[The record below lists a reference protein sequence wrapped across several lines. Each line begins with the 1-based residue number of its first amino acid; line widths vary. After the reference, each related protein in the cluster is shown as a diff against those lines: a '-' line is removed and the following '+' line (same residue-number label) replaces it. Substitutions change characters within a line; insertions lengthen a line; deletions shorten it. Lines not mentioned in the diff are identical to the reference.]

1 MIADFAVR
9 SNTPRNP
16 RKHRRLDD
24 DPPDTGDPRG
34 MLPPSPPGQSTF
46 AEPRIPSYKDKLTGS
61 SRLPSEEDEAL
72 DEDDIEILE
81 GDVTTSIVDDQPS
94 EVDAFGPWMIVE
106 RRQRR
111 GPKKS
116 TVTDINSTSVPQ
128 VRSRFSPLFDEGS
141 GFQPSE
147 VVEPRRPLGF
157 VANGKS
163 IAAKPTKVSKPSK
176 SVINVCKPLSVA
188 RSLLMSCFANKA
200 SSSSTLPYV
209 LPISKPIDR
218 DNHSVITIS
227 ENDDPN
233 FVRTPKYQEKTDR
246 SLPPGDPP
254 DVQGGHDIDMPLLD
268 RSTISVNKIESSAS
282 NSDMSIDVAVV
293 DGTA

>member
-1 MIADFAVR
+1 MIADFAAH

-24 DPPDTGDPRG
+24 DPPDTGNPRDK
-34 MLPPSPPGQSTF
+34 LLPSPPGQSTS
-46 AEPRIPSYKDKLTGS
+46 AEPRIPSYKEKLTGS
-61 SRLPSEEDEAL
+61 SRLPSKEDEAL
-72 DEDDIEILE
+72 DENDIEILK
-81 GDVTTSIVDDQPS
+81 GDKASNPPSNQSEDTPIASHPAQDQPS
-94 EVDAFGPWMIVE
+94 E
-106 RRQRR
+106 
-111 GPKKS
+111 
-116 TVTDINSTSVPQ
+116 

-147 VVEPRRPLGF
+147 VVEPTRSPGF
-157 VANGKS
+157 IAKGKS
-163 IAAKPTKVSKPSK
+163 IVVKPTKVSKPSK
-176 SVINVCKPLSVA
+176 SVINVRKPLSVA
-188 RSLLMSCFANKA
+188 RSLPMSRFANNA

-209 LPISKPIDR
+209 LPISKPINR

-227 ENDDPN
+227 ENDNPN
-233 FVRTPKYQEKTDR
+233 FVRTPMYQDKNGR

-268 RSTISVNKIESSAS
+268 RSTISSNKIVSSAS

-293 DGTA
+293 DGTT